1 MYIQGVSKQTLII
14 TLTLVQFNSFWKF
27 FVEDNL
33 KLKCYLFFLFPQM
46 TSQHGWKTKRMRQRS
61 VMSEGKLCKT
71 ALLLVKIVLFLI
83 KKIYL
88 QKINISNQKMQKIT
102 RKTKRMRRRSIMS
115 EGNLCKT
122 ALLLVKI
129 VIFLIK
135 KYLYRRLTSA
145 IRKCKR
151 SQERQNGC
159 GLEAL
164 YM

>member
-14 TLTLVQFNSFWKF
+14 TLTLVQFNIFWKF

-61 VMSEGKLCKT
+61 VMSEDK
-71 ALLLVKIVLFLI
+71 
-83 KKIYL
+83 
-88 QKINISNQKMQKIT
+88 
-102 RKTKRMRRRSIMS
+102 
-115 EGNLCKT
+115 LCKT

-145 IRKCKR
+145 IRAENFR
-151 SQERQNGC
+151 MVDIGIN
-159 GLEAL
+159 A
-164 YM
+164 